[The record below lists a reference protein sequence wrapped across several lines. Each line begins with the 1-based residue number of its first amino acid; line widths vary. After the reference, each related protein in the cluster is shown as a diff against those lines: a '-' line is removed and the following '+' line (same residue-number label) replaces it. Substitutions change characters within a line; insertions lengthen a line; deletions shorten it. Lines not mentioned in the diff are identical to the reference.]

1 MSLPSDRCEIGRVV
15 LALAGVAFLGGCVS
29 VRASRVEAAAPGS
42 DTATVV
48 VRVYDHV
55 DDRDAGV
62 LSRRRAV
69 TELLRDEQGWKRV
82 HATDEPAWQL
92 SELPHGRYRV
102 QVERRIDE
110 TGHERRMA
118 SSDDVEFALGPGDK
132 VLVEVVLKHPKRALV
147 GAGVGAGVV
156 VVAVTVLLV
165 VLVGAMTAW

>member
-1 MSLPSDRCEIGRVV
+1 MIGRVV

-29 VRASRVEAAAPGS
+29 VRASRVATAAAGS
-42 DTATVV
+42 GTATVT
-48 VRVYDHV
+48 VRVYDSV

-69 TELLRDEQGWKRV
+69 AELLRDEQVWTPV

-92 SELPHGRYRV
+92 SDLPPGHYRV

-110 TGHERRMA
+110 TGREQRMA
-118 SSDDVEFALGPGDK
+118 SSDDVEFEVGPGDK

-156 VVAVTVLLV
+156 AVVLTVTLV

>member
-1 MSLPSDRCEIGRVV
+1 MQHLLVARVV
-15 LALAGVAFLGGCVS
+15 LALAGVAFLWGCVS
-29 VRASRVEAAAPGS
+29 VRASKVEGAAADSVTGS
-42 DTATVV
+42 VV
-48 VRVYDHV
+48 VRVYDRV

-69 TELLRDEQGWKRV
+69 TELFRDERGWTLV

-92 SELPHGRYRV
+92 SELPRGRYRV

-110 TGHERRMA
+110 TGRERRMA

-132 VLVEVVLKHPKRALV
+132 VLVEVVLKHPKRVLV
-147 GAGVGAGVV
+147 GTGVGAGVV
-156 VVAVTVLLV
+156 AVAVTVTLV